1 MFKLSSGGIR
11 LATPATAEE
20 KRRMKRHIKKQ
31 LAIYEVRFTKEG
43 SSDSLLLALDWC
55 LRTATPVPLWVA
67 NAFCDRM
74 LLWLAAKAPTLD
86 TAFGVKPLHHNT
98 LKANRKRIELAPS
111 IVAEIG
117 RRYKESG
124 KSPTAII
131 GELADEFGIGETKIW
146 AYYGDPEMEWLRAIY
161 RLPKRTTPR

>member
-43 SSDSLLLALDWC
+43 RSDSLLLALDWC
-55 LRTATPVPLWVA
+55 LRTATPVPLWY
-67 NAFCDRM
+67 RM

-86 TAFGVKPLHHNT
+86 TAFGVKPLHHKT
-98 LKANRKRIELAPS
+98 LKAKRDRIELAPS
-111 IVAEIG
+111 MVAEIG

-131 GELADEFGIGETKIW
+131 GELADEFGISETTIW
-146 AYYGDPEMEWLRAIY
+146 AYYGDPEMDWLRSIY
-161 RLPKRTTPR
+161 RLKRTPR